1 MTLQP
6 SEPDFMLERKE
17 GSVVIEKPYKEEKK
31 REKKGRFTGRGCHPL
46 GSIGTPESS
55 GQPVSSLGRLPE
67 EHSFERKRMHR
78 GL

>member
-1 MTLQP
+1 
-6 SEPDFMLERKE
+6 MLERKE

>member
-17 GSVVIEKPYKEEKK
+17 GSIVIEKAYKKEKK
-31 REKKGRFTGRGCHPL
+31 RKKKGHFTGRGCYPL
-46 GSIGTPESS
+46 GALAAPESS
-55 GQPVSSLGRLPE
+55 GQPVSPLGRPPE

-78 GL
+78 GT